1 MSKALKCT
9 DLNLTYGKGVQKIS
23 AFKNISLI
31 LNPGQLL
38 LLRGPSG
45 SGKTSLLASLG
56 GLLSP
61 DSGVVEALGTPIWQL
76 SEAKRAR
83 FRAQYCGFVFQSVGL
98 FPALSA
104 IEQIAVPM
112 VLMGKSRSEASGL
125 AEACLE
131 MVGLASRAGSKPNEM
146 SGGQNQRVAIARMIA
161 KNPKIILC
169 DEPTSALDGEN
180 GQMVGSILQKITK
193 ESNVVTICVT
203 HDDRLLPIADRVI
216 DIQDGEI
223 VSDERCLI

>member
-1 MSKALKCT
+1 MT
-9 DLNLTYGKGVQKIS
+9 
-23 AFKNISLI
+23 AFKNISLT
-31 LNPGQLL
+31 LNSGELV

-56 GLLSP
+56 GLLLP
-61 DSGVVEALGTPIWQL
+61 DSGVVEAFNTPIWQL
-76 SEAKRAR
+76 SDAKRGY
-83 FRAQYCGFVFQSVGL
+83 FRARYCGFVFQSVGL

-104 IEQIAVPM
+104 LEQIAVPM
-112 VLMGKSRSEASGL
+112 LLMGKSRAEASRR
-125 AEACLE
+125 ARACLE
-131 MVGLASRAGSKPNEM
+131 MVGLAGRASSKPNEM

-161 KNPKIILC
+161 KKPKIILC

-180 GQMVGSILQKITK
+180 GQMVGSILKKITK
-193 ESNVVTICVT
+193 ECNAVTICVT

-223 VSDERCLI
+223 VSDEGCLI